1 MSFNEIKEFNGQK
14 YTGVSVGSGHA
25 WQYPDGTWEETK
37 VAPDKWSFRFSS
49 IKRRREAAPEGSG
62 VPLQTEYHW
71 YILADQIVKKINANE
86 YQTVM
91 EGTKLKIGHKR
102 PYWKGFSYTYNG
114 QQSYK
119 QKLLTAL
126 RETVQRLEMEG
137 KDENMHGL

>member
-1 MSFNEIKEFNGQK
+1 MAFDDLKAFNGK
-14 YTGVSVGSGHA
+14 AYSGMRVGDSHL

-37 VAPDKWSFRFSS
+37 IAPDKWSFQFSS

-62 VPLQTEYHW
+62 VATGSEYHW
-71 YILADQIVKKINANE
+71 YIMADQVVKKISANE
-86 YQTVM
+86 YETLMTGLKV
-91 EGTKLKIGHKR
+91 KIGHKR

-126 RETVQRLEMEG
+126 KETVQRLEF
-137 KDENMHGL
+137 ENR

>member
-1 MSFNEIKEFNGQK
+1 MAFDDLKEFNRKAYSGMR
-14 YTGVSVGSGHA
+14 VGASLE

-37 VAPDKWSFRFSS
+37 IAPDKWEFRFSS

-62 VPLQTEYHW
+62 VETGSEYHW
-71 YILADQIVKKINANE
+71 YIMADQMVKKVSANE
-86 YQTVM
+86 YETM
-91 EGTKLKIGHKR
+91 MTGLKLKIGHKR

-126 RETVQRLEMEG
+126 KETVQRLENE
-137 KDENMHGL
+137 KEVKRT